1 LLTLSSRSTS
11 AQIGVHNFGL
21 IEKTVVI
28 HPDAD
33 VYAFNDYSRAQLKF
47 DITVIPPA
55 SNIIS
60 AKLWLFRFAA
70 DNWDGDITIYRVD
83 DQLWSEN
90 ITASEFNAQTLTNGE
105 NSTDKFMAHG
115 WDNINVLNQ
124 FKVDRDA
131 GLADVSLRLLWKGDD
146 GKEPSA
152 GIEDN
157 RFLVIASKLDNLSI
171 FLNSKEFGGNDPYL
185 EVTYTL
191 LYGASASISPTEG
204 SGSSGW
210 TLDYTVTVTNTG
222 DAWDNYT
229 MTVNDNAI
237 PTWGPTLDDY
247 LLGPISA
254 GGSASTTLHINIPNL
269 PGTTDNIT
277 VTVISQADNTVR
289 DNASCIAQA
298 LTAPPPQQPPPSP
311 PASKDNTLPPTP
323 SLILPTNGASMTD
336 NTPLFD
342 WSDVSDP
349 SGVTYDLSIARD
361 AGFVS
366 TALLKNDIT
375 TSTYALIP
383 AEALE
388 PGEYYWRVRA
398 VDGAGNVG
406 LWSENWSFTL
416 SLTPPTP
423 ESVVLLI
430 TVTLLIL
437 VAIIAAI
444 ALYLRKRHID
454 GLRRGVLQRKKSSK

>member
-1 LLTLSSRSTS
+1 
-11 AQIGVHNFGL
+11 
-21 IEKTVVI
+21 
-28 HPDAD
+28 
-33 VYAFNDYSRAQLKF
+33 
-47 DITVIPPA
+47 
-55 SNIIS
+55 
-60 AKLWLFRFAA
+60 
-70 DNWDGDITIYRVD
+70 
-83 DQLWSEN
+83 
-90 ITASEFNAQTLTNGE
+90 
-105 NSTDKFMAHG
+105 
-115 WDNINVLNQ
+115 
-124 FKVDRDA
+124 
-131 GLADVSLRLLWKGDD
+131 
-146 GKEPSA
+146 
-152 GIEDN
+152 
-157 RFLVIASKLDNLSI
+157 
-171 FLNSKEFGGNDPYL
+171 
-185 EVTYTL
+185 
-191 LYGASASISPTEG
+191 
-204 SGSSGW
+204 
-210 TLDYTVTVTNTG
+210 
-222 DAWDNYT
+222 
-229 MTVNDNAI
+229 
-237 PTWGPTLDDY
+237 
-247 LLGPISA
+247 
-254 GGSASTTLHINIPNL
+254 
-269 PGTTDNIT
+269 
-277 VTVISQADNTVR
+277 
-289 DNASCIAQA
+289 
-298 LTAPPPQQPPPSP
+298 
-311 PASKDNTLPPTP
+311 
-323 SLILPTNGASMTD
+323 MTD